1 MLYTFYFRS
10 CKTILLKV
18 VFTTLALY
26 DYIIRNKGS
35 YFSIIYNIKL
45 FYSLNIN
52 KEKHVFLWWK
62 LVVKNSFFSL
72 TLSILDFL
80 GHVVLP
86 GTTTKKSVWYL

>member
-1 MLYTFYFRS
+1 MLYTFYFGNF
-10 CKTILLKV
+10 KTILLKM
-18 VFTTLALY
+18 VFATLALY

-45 FYSLNIN
+45 FYSININ

-62 LVVKNSFFSL
+62 LVVKNFFFSL
-72 TLSILDFL
+72 TSSILDFL

-86 GTTTKKSVWYL
+86 GTTAKKSVWYL